1 LDPALPRTGVR
12 GSYNEPRL
20 PTRPFRKP
28 PALSDGGRAT
38 AVLAVVDCAGLGRV
52 VLGLVAAFFAVVLAL
67 AVVFFAVVLA
77 FAVVFFAAVD
87 VVFRALVPALTGFF
101 ATDVL
106 RAVVVRPFAADLAAA
121 GALMAE
127 MVLAA
132 VVSDSAAAASALVAV
147 FIVFIAVFIACAEVV
162 AFVAASVILVAADD
176 TLVAADETFVAAD
189 AGVTDFATD
198 VDRVDLVDLV
208 ADFAAGL
215 RAVRPVVFFAVD
227 FFAPAFV
234 RLVLAVVRRAV
245 ERVNVLVG
253 TDPSPRVD
261 QLRVDLFHNWRRST
275 HRPGARRSLFPGKW

>member
-1 LDPALPRTGVR
+1 MLVAAG
-12 GSYNEPRL
+12 
-20 PTRPFRKP
+20 
-28 PALSDGGRAT
+28 
-38 AVLAVVDCAGLGRV
+38 CAGLGRV
-52 VLGLVAAFFAVVLAL
+52 VLGLAAAFFAVVLAL

-87 VVFRALVPALTGFF
+87 VVFRALVPGLTGFF
-101 ATDVL
+101 ATAVL
-106 RAVVVRPFAADLAAA
+106 RAVVVRPVEADFAAA

-132 VVSDSAAAASALVAV
+132 LVSDSAAAASALVAV

-162 AFVAASVILVAADD
+162 AFVAASVIFVAADD
-176 TLVAADETFVAAD
+176 TLVAADETFVAAA
-189 AGVTDFATD
+189 AGVADFATD

-215 RAVRPVVFFAVD
+215 RAVRLVVFFAVD

-261 QLRVDLFHNWRRST
+261 QLRGDLFHN
-275 HRPGARRSLFPGKW
+275 